1 MYDRYL
7 GTSLA
12 NTEKVPFPKG
22 KEISE
27 KKFLSRNQ
35 KKKKVPAHMGTPK
48 RVSKCV
54 FQNISI
60 F

>member
-27 KKFLSRNQ
+27 KKFLSRNL
-35 KKKKVPAHMGTPK
+35 
-48 RVSKCV
+48 
-54 FQNISI
+54 F
-60 F
+60 